1 VYDLEQNREL
11 SLREYPLIV
20 MECSVLGEK
29 YMGLPPDEAYD
40 YMIQLK
46 NTCRKYRGCFTL
58 LWYNSRFVDPKEVA
72 LYKELLR
79 A

>member
-40 YMIQLK
+40 YMVQLK
-46 NTCRKYRGCFTL
+46 NTCRKYIGGVLPSPGTTAAS
-58 LWYNSRFVDPKEVA
+58 WIPK
-72 LYKELLR
+72 K
-79 A
+79 